1 MKKYIFLAF
10 ATLSLVACNEK
21 TDAETVVA
29 ESAEVSATTTN
40 LAQPKT
46 EIVAENLA
54 TSEFK
59 IEGMTCQM
67 GCANLIQDKLQAL
80 NGVANATVSFDEA
93 KATVSYDK
101 TALTEDALKNTV
113 NTIAD
118 GKLYKVVE

>member
-101 TALTEDALKNTV
+101 TVLTEDALKNTV

>member
-80 NGVANATVSFDEA
+80 NGVANATVSFDEG
-93 KATVSYDK
+93 KAIVSYDK
-101 TALTEDALKNTV
+101 TALTEDTLKNTV